1 MWRASL
7 RDRIFYES
15 VRYYCSLHD
24 SNTLRDAQKNRKK
37 MRFRAEKLGISA
49 QNVRKYLAEQ
59 RRANGNHKMP
69 PGEKNLQIDATTQ
82 SKCGILERKMKD
94 RIMKEQ

>member
-1 MWRASL
+1 
-7 RDRIFYES
+7 
-15 VRYYCSLHD
+15 
-24 SNTLRDAQKNRKK
+24 

-49 QNVRKYLAEQ
+49 QNAQKYLAEQ
-59 RRANGNHKMP
+59 QRANGNHKMP

>member
-24 SNTLRDAQKNRKK
+24 SNMLRGVQKSQKD
-37 MRFRAEKLGISA
+37 RFRAEKLGISVHF
-49 QNVRKYLAEQ
+49 VRKYLAEQ

>member
-1 MWRASL
+1 ML
-7 RDRIFYES
+7 RG
-15 VRYYCSLHD
+15 V
-24 SNTLRDAQKNRKK
+24 QKSQKD
-37 MRFRAEKLGISA
+37 RFRAEKLGISVHF
-49 QNVRKYLAEQ
+49 VRKYLAEQ